1 MGKICFSFVYDVRQC
16 GNIICIHLQP
26 WFMLRKSKVSF
37 SEFTVWTN
45 ANLIFVCTFLT
56 HVSSVPNS
64 LFPYDFRSPALLVVL
79 CCSFFTNEEMVL
91 HVSHLTNGQFGN
103 MALGVSLWVSQHGG
117 GGGDWWCWIYS
128 RLWVALHY
136 ASLVCFSLSL
146 PPLTCF
152 PSPLVGFPG
161 CAQNAL
167 ETSQTEFVEREIET
181 EKQVTTLENAGR
193 QLKVSAG
200 KSSLVSREDH

>member
-1 MGKICFSFVYDVRQC
+1 MDDLGTW
-16 GNIICIHLQP
+16 HL
-26 WFMLRKSKVSF
+26 VSVIGCHNMAAVVVTGGAGYKAGF
-37 SEFTVWTN
+37 
-45 ANLIFVCTFLT
+45 
-56 HVSSVPNS
+56 
-64 LFPYDFRSPALLVVL
+64 ALLCIVRH
-79 CCSFFTNEEMVL
+79 S
-91 HVSHLTNGQFGN
+91 S
-103 MALGVSLWVSQHGG
+103 A
-117 GGGDWWCWIYS
+117 
-128 RLWVALHY
+128 
-136 ASLVCFSLSL
+136 SLSL

-200 KSSLVSREDH
+200 KSSLVGREDH